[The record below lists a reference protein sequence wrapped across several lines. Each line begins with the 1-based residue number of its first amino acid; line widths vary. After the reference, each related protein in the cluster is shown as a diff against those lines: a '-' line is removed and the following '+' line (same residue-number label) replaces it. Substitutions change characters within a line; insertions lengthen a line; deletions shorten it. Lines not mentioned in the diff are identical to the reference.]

1 MKQVKSIHTSNI
13 DWCTHTCNIITGCLG
28 PAGDGNTCPYCYA
41 EPFSHRIYRKPLGE
55 GNEFKPHFW
64 EERLPGIAKDKS
76 CRIFMNSMGDAFGD
90 WVPKEWI
97 HKMLVECSANPDNV
111 YYFLTKNPKRYFEDG
126 IVHFFETNENF
137 WMGFTAETGSL
148 YHERFQYYIDGT
160 EINIRANM
168 RSRPNFFAS
177 IEPMFDGSHT
187 LSWNGIRPDWVITGA
202 QTKPDRYPSPAWIE
216 NIRQQCSVLNI
227 PLFEKNSLAPMNL
240 EGGLI
245 QEIPD

>member
-28 PAGDGNTCPYCYA
+28 PAGDGNTCTYCYA

-64 EERLPGIAKDKS
+64 EERLPGIAKDKN

-97 HKMLVECSANPDNV
+97 HKMLVECTANPDNT
-111 YYFLTKNPKRYFEDG
+111 YYFLTKNPKRYFDPD
-126 IVHFFETNENF
+126 ILQFFRHNPNF

-148 YHERFQYYIDGT
+148 YHERWQWFQLCDK
-160 EINIRANM
+160 NIKT
-168 RSRPNFFAS
+168 FVS
-177 IEPMFDGSHT
+177 IEPMFDGRHV
-187 LSWNGIRPDWVITGA
+187 LSIFNNKPDWVITGA
-202 QTKPDRYPSPAWIE
+202 QTKPDIFPGPNWIQ
-216 NIRQQCSVLNI
+216 NIRNQCGLLSI

-245 QEIPD
+245 QEVP